1 VNSGRQKKPTA
12 NRTWSTAT
20 NHRAQH
26 DRRKERVES
35 KHQRTLSNQQRR
47 REERLAG
54 EEDCDRLH
62 LLGDFGIQPDED
74 AAVSDTAK
82 NDDRRECWDQ

>member
-1 VNSGRQKKPTA
+1 M
-12 NRTWSTAT
+12 
-20 NHRAQH
+20 
-26 DRRKERVES
+26 ES

-74 AAVSDTAK
+74 AAVSNAAK
-82 NDDRRECWDQ
+82 NAVVDAKRRGGSFAMAFGG